1 MDRNK
6 FIVGFEYLPNPN
18 GRAYFERVY
27 YRFGANLSKSYY
39 TVNGEQLKSLVLS
52 TGWGFPLKK
61 GLNPTIMNFT
71 FEYGLNGKVEG
82 NLLRE
87 QYFKFILNATIN
99 ENWFMKRKLN

>member
-1 MDRNK
+1 
-6 FIVGFEYLPNPN
+6 
-18 GRAYFERVY
+18 
-27 YRFGANLSKSYY
+27 
-39 TVNGEQLKSLVLS
+39 
-52 TGWGFPLKK
+52 
-61 GLNPTIMNFT
+61 MNFT